1 MDGQFSDQRLYER
14 LAAICKT
21 FSSPWRIRIVEELAD
36 GEQPVSYLVD
46 RLGIPK
52 SNVSQHLSLMREKS
66 VVEFRREDGFVYYR
80 LTNPKLLEA
89 CRLMR
94 AVMIEQFESDGALAQ
109 SSRGLS

>member
-1 MDGQFSDQRLYER
+1 MQDERLYDR

-21 FSSPWRIRIVEELAD
+21 FASPWRIRIVEELGD
-36 GEQPVSYLVD
+36 QERPVSYLVD

-52 SNVSQHLSLMREKS
+52 SNVSQHLSLMREKG
-66 VVEFRREDGFVYYR
+66 VVTFRRQDGHVYYR

-94 AVMIEQFESDGALAQ
+94 AVMIEQFESDGALAL
-109 SSRGLS
+109 SSRSRI